1 MIWATLIVFTVV
13 SMGLLLVYR
22 LAIDKMAAG
31 SRQRESR
38 AAERR
43 RLDLESA
50 EDGSAKSP

>member
-13 SMGLLLVYR
+13 SMGLLLIYR

-31 SRQRESR
+31 SRRRESR

-43 RLDLESA
+43 RVELESA
-50 EDGSAKSP
+50 GDDAAKPG